1 MMRINVFEFEDFKWF
16 PDFLRTGMMD
26 YLRYFFKVTGYY
38 SPVVPILE
46 ECLEAMNT
54 GKIVD
59 LCSGSGG
66 PVLEIQNKIYTNY
79 GRKTQVALTDLY
91 PNKQAC
97 QYNSKQSNRDIL
109 CIHDSVDA
117 MEVPVSLIG
126 TRTLFSSIHHFD
138 PNQVRRILAD
148 AVRSKQGIAI
158 FDIGEKNLVAVIG
171 ILIFHPIL
179 ILLLTP
185 FFRPF
190 HIYTIVFTYFI
201 PLIPLFTVWDGIMS
215 ILRLYRADDLQKIAD
230 SLIADGFHW
239 RSGYVKNR
247 LGLRV
252 VYLTGIYTESK
263 S

>member
-1 MMRINVFEFEDFKWF
+1 MRINVFEFEDFKWF

-97 QYNSKQSNRDIL
+97 QYNSKQSNRDIFM
-109 CIHDSVDA
+109 HS
-117 MEVPVSLIG
+117 
-126 TRTLFSSIHHFD
+126 RFS
-138 PNQVRRILAD
+138 
-148 AVRSKQGIAI
+148 
-158 FDIGEKNLVAVIG
+158 
-171 ILIFHPIL
+171 
-179 ILLLTP
+179 
-185 FFRPF
+185 
-190 HIYTIVFTYFI
+190 
-201 PLIPLFTVWDGIMS
+201 
-215 ILRLYRADDLQKIAD
+215 
-230 SLIADGFHW
+230 
-239 RSGYVKNR
+239 
-247 LGLRV
+247 
-252 VYLTGIYTESK
+252 
-263 S
+263 